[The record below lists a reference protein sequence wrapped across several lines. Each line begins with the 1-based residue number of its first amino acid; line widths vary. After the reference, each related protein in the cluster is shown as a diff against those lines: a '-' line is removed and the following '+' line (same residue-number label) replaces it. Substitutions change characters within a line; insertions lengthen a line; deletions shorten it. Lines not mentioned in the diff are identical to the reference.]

1 LQEKKEMDLEYV
13 ALKQNF
19 LNAGDDLIAEKSRN
33 EKIGLELLNLV
44 NAKAVRPFFMSEHHL
59 HITIAVTIT
68 NFTASFSSSAINLL
82 TRINRH

>member
-1 LQEKKEMDLEYV
+1 MDLEYV

-44 NAKAVRPFFMSEHHL
+44 NAKSVRL
-59 HITIAVTIT
+59 
-68 NFTASFSSSAINLL
+68 FS
-82 TRINRH
+82 